1 MNEKNK
7 QSFEFQKM
15 KIGDSEWKR
24 FTLKLKEN
32 HADIEK
38 SIVKGQVPLFGYP
51 PITFSPTTKEI
62 DEN

>member
-38 SIVKGQVPLFGYP
+38 SIVKG
-51 PITFSPTTKEI
+51 
-62 DEN
+62 